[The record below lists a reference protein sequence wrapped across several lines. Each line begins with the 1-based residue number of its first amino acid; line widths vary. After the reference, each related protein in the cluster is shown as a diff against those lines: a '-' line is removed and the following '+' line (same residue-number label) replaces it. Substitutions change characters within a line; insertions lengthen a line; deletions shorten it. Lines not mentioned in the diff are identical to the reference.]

1 MVGASAGD
9 ILQAARK
16 KKRLTLDAVAAEL
29 RIPPVQLEA
38 LEQDNLDVFAAE
50 VYARG
55 AYVRYARYLGV
66 ERQKTYY
73 AFLRSLSGTKERVPL
88 RLPQRARWLGRVWTP
103 AGVLVLGALVGALL
117 VIGYLGLQV
126 QTFVRLPELELLEP
140 TVTVIEESQVVVRGR
155 AETEAY
161 VTVNGQVALLAEDGT
176 FEMELML
183 RPGINVLQ
191 LEARGVSGR
200 TRVLKRDLL
209 VPRS

>member
-9 ILQAARK
+9 ILQTARRK
-16 KKRLTLDAVAAEL
+16 KGLTLDAVAAEL
-29 RIPPVQLEA
+29 RIPPAHLEA
-38 LEQDNLDVFAAE
+38 LEQGNLGVFAAE

-66 ERQKTYY
+66 GRQKTYY
-73 AFLRSLSGTKERVPL
+73 AFLRSLSGVKERVPL

-103 AGVLVLGALVGALL
+103 AGVLVLGALMGVLL

-126 QTFVRLPELELLEP
+126 RAFVRLPDLELLEP
-140 TVTVIEESQVVVRGR
+140 TVAVIEGPQVTVRGR
-155 AETEAY
+155 AEAEAQ
-161 VTVNGQVALLAEDGT
+161 VTVNGQTALLAGDGT
-176 FEMELML
+176 FEMELSL

-191 LEARGVSGR
+191 LEARGASGR
-200 TRVLKRDLL
+200 TRVLKQDLL